1 MSVSEIRPIAI
12 EDELKHSYL
21 DYAMS
26 VIVSRALPDVRDG
39 LKPVHRR
46 VLFAMH
52 ELGNDYNKA
61 YKKSARVVGDVIG
74 KYHPHGDYAVYETI
88 VRMAQDFSLRYQLVD
103 GQGNFGSID
112 GDSAAAMRYTEVR
125 MRKLTHEL
133 LADLEKDTVDWED
146 NYDGSERI
154 PQVMPTRIPNLL
166 VNGAAGIAVGMA
178 TNMAPHNMTEVVH
191 ACLAYADNPNI
202 SIEGLM
208 EHITGPDFPTGGI
221 IYGKSGIVDAYRTGK
236 GRLHIRGKYHF
247 EEDQKSG
254 RTTIVFT
261 EIPYQVN
268 KAKTIERIAELVKE
282 KKLEGISELRD
293 ESDKEGMRIAIDLK
307 RGENAEVIVN
317 NLFLNTQLENSF
329 SINMVCLDNGQ
340 PKLMNLK
347 DIIAAFIRHRQEV
360 VTRRTMFELRK
371 ARERGHIL
379 EGLTVALANID
390 AIIETIKSSANP
402 AEARE
407 RLQVGEWAAG
417 GVVALLEKAGSVSV
431 RPDEIEGEDP
441 NRPFGLDGQV
451 YRLSPAQVTAI
462 LELRLHRLTGLEQDK
477 LHAEYSEILAQ
488 IAELT
493 AILNDFNL
501 LMGVIREELAQ
512 VLQQYGDARRT
523 EIVESRIDFSR
534 EDLIPEEQVV
544 LTVSQTGYAK
554 TQPLSDYAAQRRGG
568 RGKSATSMKED
579 DYVQHLIVT
588 SNHATVLCF
597 TDVGKVYRLKV
608 FEVPQASRGAKGR
621 PMVNLLPL
629 EANETITAILP
640 VIDAPKKFT
649 ERLADFRSYVKA
661 NAAHLQTNAIIA
673 AHYAELEAAF
683 AELADGDDLSDAL
696 RVQLKQLGVEL
707 SATDLDDE
715 IIAEF
720 ASQAEALRK
729 NFYVFMAT
737 ASGTVKR
744 VELEQFSN
752 VRSNGLR
759 AIELNEDDTL
769 IGVAITDGEQ
779 QIMLFSNEGKAI
791 RFAETDVRS
800 MGRAAKGVRGMRVSF
815 GSAQVEDVE
824 DAEVDSDDEDSSDSA
839 LTSRIVSL
847 VVVPET
853 GEVLCAS
860 ANGYGKRTPVDD
872 FPTKK
877 RGGKGVIA
885 IKTSE
890 RNGEL
895 VGAVAIDESKELML
909 ISDGGTLV
917 RTRASEVAETGR
929 NAQGVRLIRLGEN
942 ETLVGVEAIEAVEEE
957 DDLLAEELNAE
968 SSETPVAADVQAE
981 DTALENN
988 QTESASDD
996 QNSTD

>member
-74 KYHPHGDYAVYETI
+74 KYHPHGDSAVYETI

-407 RLQVGEWAAG
+407 RLQLGEWAAG

-629 EANETITAILP
+629 DANETITAILP

-759 AIELNEDDTL
+759 AIELNEEDTL

-824 DAEVDSDDEDSSDSA
+824 DVEVDGDDEDSSDSA
-839 LTSRIVSL
+839 LISRIVSL

-917 RTRASEVAETGR
+917 RTRASEVAQTGR

-942 ETLVGVEAIEAVEEE
+942 ETLVGVEAIEAVEEDE
-957 DDLLAEELNAE
+957 FVEAIEGAE
-968 SSETPVAADVQAE
+968 SLVAETDAVAETEQVEKDG
-981 DTALENN
+981 ENSV
-988 QTESASDD
+988 EE
-996 QNSTD
+996 

>member
-74 KYHPHGDYAVYETI
+74 KYHPHGDFAVYETI

-178 TNMAPHNMTEVVH
+178 TNMAPHNLTEVIN

-208 EHITGPDFPTGGI
+208 EHISGPDFPTGGI

-293 ESDKEGMRIAIDLK
+293 ESDKDGMRIAIDLK

-360 VTRRTMFELRK
+360 VTRRTMYELRK

-390 AIIETIKSSANP
+390 AIIETIKTSANP

-407 RLQVGEWAAG
+407 RLQAGEWAAG
-417 GVVALLEKAGSVSV
+417 GVVALLEKAGSVSI
-431 RPDEIEGEDP
+431 RPDEIEGEDLS
-441 NRPFGLDGQV
+441 RPFGLGGDV
-451 YRLSPAQVTAI
+451 YRLSPAQVGAI

-488 IAELT
+488 IAEYT

-501 LMGVIREELAQ
+501 LMAVIREELAL

-544 LTVSQTGYAK
+544 LTVSQSGYAK
-554 TQPLSDYAAQRRGG
+554 TQPLSDYQAQRRGG

-579 DYVQHLIVT
+579 DYIQHLIVT

-608 FEVPQASRGAKGR
+608 FEVPQASRGSKGR

-629 EANETITAILP
+629 DANETITAILP
-640 VIDAPKKFT
+640 VIDAPKKFK
-649 ERLADFRSYVKA
+649 ERLADFRSFVKA

-824 DAEVDSDDEDSSDSA
+824 DAEVDSDDEDNSDSA
-839 LTSRIVSL
+839 LISRIVSL

-917 RTRASEVAETGR
+917 RTRASEVAQTGR

-957 DDLLAEELNAE
+957 DDLLDEALNEE
-968 SSETPVAADVQAE
+968 SSETPAAADVQAE
-981 DTALENN
+981 DAPVENN
-988 QTESASDD
+988 LTEAALDD